1 MVKNNSDQV
10 IETFSNQLLG
20 EEAFISIVELGKND
34 IPHEIFNL
42 EDKKNQGIIEEIN
55 ENTFHNPSLES
66 SKHNEEL
73 HIAFDNNNSNTRQH
87 AYETPHEG
95 KNDNAET
102 KIKEDDELKEGTNEN
117 IGHQEKILS

>member
-1 MVKNNSDQV
+1 M
-10 IETFSNQLLG
+10 G
-20 EEAFISIVELGKND
+20 EEEFISIVELGKND

-55 ENTFHNPSLES
+55 ENTFHNPSLER
-66 SKHNEEL
+66 SKQNEEL
-73 HIAFDNNNSNTRQH
+73 HTAFDNNNSHTRSH
-87 AYETPHEG
+87 ADETPHEG